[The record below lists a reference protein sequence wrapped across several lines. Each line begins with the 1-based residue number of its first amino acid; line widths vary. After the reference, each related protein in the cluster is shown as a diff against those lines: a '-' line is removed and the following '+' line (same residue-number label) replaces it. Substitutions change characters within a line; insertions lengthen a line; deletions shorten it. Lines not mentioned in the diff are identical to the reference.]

1 MRKGIRLIWNQWRGE
16 LLLTALFLPLFW
28 YFMDRGYLN
37 DMALISKGMAGALGF
52 LALLAL
58 VFVARGKMSWERAV
72 VLLLLCG
79 LVMRVGYALG
89 THSYIRHHDYG
100 DIQWFVYG
108 RTQRL
113 DIHDYGHAPY
123 VLYLYLNRQLPDFNV
138 GQFYHPPLFHMLAA
152 LAMRVTY
159 KVVKIEDLI
168 YLFEASK
175 IISCLASCYTLLLIP
190 KICRELRLRGPGKGL
205 TVGVVAFLPM
215 FYLMAGWVNNDGLVL
230 FFMTFILLYTIRWYH
245 RPTWG
250 NTLLLALGFGLGML
264 TKLSCGLLAFFTGAL
279 MLVRLLRTWRRRE
292 KRDIRGL
299 LLRFAGFGA
308 IAFPLG
314 LSYPVRNYLRFGQ
327 AFSYVLRLEIPEV
340 PVKGFFRR
348 FLLFPFDRL
357 FCPVF
362 ADSAE
367 YNLNLFLLKT
377 ASFGEFSYGE
387 ELEPWGVAILAGN
400 LVLILLAFVGLF
412 VVWRTVKS
420 LLWRFA
426 LPGLW
431 LLLYGSAAV
440 FSWKYPYPCS
450 MDARY
455 VGLCVVLGG
464 LYLGKGLE
472 VSRAGRKGAG
482 DAGAMRARGIYP
494 WFCLGGLLLLGV
506 SGCYFFLHV

>member
-1 MRKGIRLIWNQWRGE
+1 MRKGIQEIWNQWRGE

-28 YFMDRGYLN
+28 YLMDRGYVN
-37 DMALISKGMAGALGF
+37 DQAFISRGMAGALGF
-52 LALLAL
+52 VAVMGLALFL
-58 VFVARGKMSWERAV
+58 RGKMSWERAAL
-72 VLLLLCG
+72 LLLLCG

-138 GQFYHPPLFHMLAA
+138 GQFYHPPLFHVLAA

-159 KVVKIEDLI
+159 KVIKIEDLI

-175 IISCLASCYTLLLIP
+175 MISCLASCYTLLLVP
-190 KICRELRLRGPGKGL
+190 KICRELRLRGAGACL
-205 TVGVVAFLPM
+205 AVGVMAFLPL

-230 FFMTFILLYTIRWYH
+230 FFMTFLVLYTIRWYH
-245 RPTWG
+245 RPSWG
-250 NTLLLALGFGLGML
+250 NTLFLALGFGLGMMS
-264 TKLSCGLLAFFTGAL
+264 KLSCGLLAFFTGAV
-279 MLVRLLRTWRRRE
+279 MLVRLLRTWKKKE
-292 KRDIRGL
+292 KRNLKGL
-299 LLRFAGFGA
+299 LLRLAAFGGV
-308 IAFPLG
+308 AFPLG
-314 LSYPVRNYLRFGQ
+314 LAYPIRNYLRFGQ

-340 PVKGFFRR
+340 PVKGFFQR
-348 FLLFPFDRL
+348 FVFFPLDRL
-357 FCPVF
+357 FTPVF
-362 ADSAE
+362 AESTE

-377 ASFGEFSYGE
+377 ASFGEFSYKE
-387 ELEPWGVAILAGN
+387 ELEPWGAAILAGN
-400 LVLILLAFVGLF
+400 FLLILLAFVGLI
-412 VVWRTVKS
+412 VVWRCTRS
-420 LLWRFA
+420 FLWRFA
-426 LPGLW
+426 MPGLW

-455 VGLCVVLGG
+455 VGLCVVLGA
-464 LYLGKGLE
+464 LYLGKSLE
-472 VSRAGRKGAG
+472 ICGARRGGGRIYSFLCVGALVL
-482 DAGAMRARGIYP
+482 M
-494 WFCLGGLLLLGV
+494 GV